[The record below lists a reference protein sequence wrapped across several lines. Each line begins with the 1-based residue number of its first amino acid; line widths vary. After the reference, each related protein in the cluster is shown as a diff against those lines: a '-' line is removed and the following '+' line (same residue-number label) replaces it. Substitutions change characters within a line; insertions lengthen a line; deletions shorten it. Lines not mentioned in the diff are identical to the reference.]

1 MDNVYHAKIK
11 QRKEE
16 RKIQM
21 NNVGIAEFKKVSYL
35 QFLSDYS
42 NIYNFGNSDYESE
55 IVKNTYKKIVLPKRS
70 TSGSAGYDFVCPFD
84 IKLNSGESI
93 KIPTGI
99 RCRIDDGWVLKLY
112 PRSSFGFK
120 YRMQLDNTVGII
132 DSDYFD
138 SDNEG
143 HILAKITNDSKE
155 DKVLM
160 IKKGDRFIQGI
171 FLPYGIVKND
181 STTVVRNGGF
191 GSTGK

>member
-55 IVKNTYKKIVLPKRS
+55 IVKNTYEKIVLPKRT

-84 IKLNSGESI
+84 IKLNPVESI

-143 HILAKITNDSKE
+143 HILLKITNDSKRGE
-155 DKVLM
+155 ILN
-160 IKKGDRFIQGI
+160 IKSGDRFVQGI
-171 FLPYGIVKND
+171 FLPYGIAKGDDAN
-181 STTVVRNGGF
+181 TTRNGGF